1 MARKVKDVTITAAGR
16 DNGKCFRLTEVPAT
30 QAEKWGMRAFLALAR
45 SGVEVPDNL
54 AAAGLPGLAAVGFRA
69 FTMMSFADAE
79 PLLDEMFGCIT
90 RVVDPA
96 KPIYARV
103 LAEDDIEEVATRV
116 FLRGEVIELH
126 TGFSPAAAFPTLE
139 AAA

>member
-1 MARKVKDVTITAAGR
+1 MPRKVRDVTIAAEGR
-16 DNGKCFRLTEVPAT
+16 DHGKVFRLTELAAAA
-30 QAEKWGMRAFLALAR
+30 AEKWAMRAFLALAR

-96 KPIYARV
+96 KPVFARALV
-103 LAEDDIEEVATRV
+103 EDDIEEVATRV